1 MEMGTVE
8 PSYLMEPIFPQKG
21 TAVLAG
27 KPDIGKSQFARQL
40 CIQVALGLEEII
52 GFQIKAVHNR
62 SIYVAT
68 EDNEIIGYGGI
79 ALAGDVA
86 DIHTLT
92 VIPSYRRRGIATEIL
107 HQLEAWATSKG
118 ITAFMLEMREGNLQ
132 AQPLYEKHGYS
143 VISRRDN
150 YYSPG
155 IHALIMRKEAGK

>member
-1 MEMGTVE
+1 MISYREMIALDIPVLVGMEKE
-8 PSYLMEPIFPQKG
+8 IYPESPWSAAQFREE
-21 TAVLAG
+21 LAG
-27 KPDIGKSQFARQL
+27 VPSSRKYL
-40 CIQVALGLEEII
+40 
-52 GFQIKAVHNR
+52 
-62 SIYVAT
+62 VAT

-132 AQPLYEKHGYS
+132 AQPLYEKQGYA

-155 IHALIMRKEAGK
+155 IHALIMRKEAEK